1 MHWLSCL
8 YVFVSDDDIK
18 DEFEFKPFVPNFLL
32 LEAGSDSNESD
43 PSSVMSKESKI
54 FKDSSD
60 ANRPS
65 LRASNGGVEILE
77 TEEHRL
83 TNNIDR
89 HDGCSDPVAG
99 CYEKILDEKI
109 VQLQREMDRLE
120 ERYWGNRV

>member
-1 MHWLSCL
+1 MNWSSCL
-8 YVFVSDDDIK
+8 SVFVSDGDMK

-32 LEAGSDSNESD
+32 LEAGSDSKESD
-43 PSSVMSKESKI
+43 PSSVMSKESKN

-60 ANRPS
+60 ASKPS
-65 LRASNGGVEILE
+65 LRASNDGVEILE
-77 TEEHRL
+77 TQEHTL
-83 TNNIDR
+83 TSNIDR

-109 VQLQREMDRLE
+109 IQLQREMNRLE

>member
-1 MHWLSCL
+1 MYLIVL
-8 YVFVSDDDIK
+8 DGDKK

-32 LEAGSDSNESD
+32 LEAGSDSKESD
-43 PSSVMSKESKI
+43 PSSVRNKESKI

-65 LRASNGGVEILE
+65 SRASNDGVEIHE
-77 TEEHRL
+77 MGEHRL
-83 TNNIDR
+83 TNNADR
-89 HDGCSDPVAG
+89 DVGCSDPVAG

-109 VQLQREMDRLE
+109 VQLQKEMDRLE